1 MDPSLH
7 DIIKAGYGNKKYKEK
22 LKKFGYN
29 IDNKLSSGNHQVYYN
44 DKNKKLLFNVTGTH
58 NASDWITDGYL
69 AVGKLK
75 NTTRYK
81 EADKMLKI
89 ARDRYK
95 PSNVSVTGHSLGGS
109 IAGYISGKN
118 DKVLTL
124 DKEATI
130 GQKIRNNENALRT
143 SGDLVSL
150 LNANSKHMTTL
161 KNPNYSTGI
170 MPIDI
175 IILLYDILN
184 VFYYKLIFLIM
195 FKYYYF

>member
-1 MDPSLH
+1 
-7 DIIKAGYGNKKYKEK
+7 
-22 LKKFGYN
+22 
-29 IDNKLSSGNHQVYYN
+29 LSSGNHQVYYN
-44 DKNKKLLFNVTGTH
+44 DKNKKLLFNVAGTH
-58 NASDWITDGYL
+58 NAADWLTEGYL
-69 AVGKLK
+69 AAGKLRQ
-75 NTTRYK
+75 TARYK

-95 PSNVSVTGHSLGGS
+95 PSNVSVTGHSVGGS
-109 IAGYISGKN
+109 IARYISGKN

-124 DKEATI
+124 DKGATI
-130 GQKIRNNENALRT
+130 GQKVRNNENALRT

-175 IILLYDILN
+175 LN
-184 VFYYKLIFLIM
+184 SHSVDNIKNKKIFV
-195 FKYYYF
+195 